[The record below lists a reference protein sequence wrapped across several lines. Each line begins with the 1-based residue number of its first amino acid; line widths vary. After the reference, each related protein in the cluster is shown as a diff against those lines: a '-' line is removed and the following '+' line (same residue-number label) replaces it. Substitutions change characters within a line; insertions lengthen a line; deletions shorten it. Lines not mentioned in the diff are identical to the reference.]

1 MIAQTLVEYGFIQS
15 ISEGFMNLANRVGYL
30 ISTGNTKYF
39 ILAALALIAL
49 LLWSRRR
56 AN

>member
-1 MIAQTLVEYGFIQS
+1 MIAQTVVEYGFIQS
-15 ISEGFMNLANRVGYL
+15 ISEGFMNLSNRVGYL

-39 ILAALALIAL
+39 ILAALVLIVL

-56 AN
+56 VS

>member
-30 ISTGNTKYF
+30 IGTGNTKYF

-49 LLWSRRR
+49 FLWSRRR
-56 AN
+56 TN

>member
-15 ISEGFMNLANRVGYL
+15 VSEGFMNLVNRVGYL
-30 ISTGNTKYF
+30 ITTGNTKYF
-39 ILAALALIAL
+39 ILAALVLIAV

>member
-1 MIAQTLVEYGFIQS
+1 MIAQTMVEYGFLQA
-15 ISEGFMNLANRVGYL
+15 ISENFMNLSNRVGYL
-30 ISTGNTKYF
+30 ITTGNTKYF
-39 ILAALALIAL
+39 IIAALALIVL